1 MGRLDVLP
9 RNVVKAIV
17 ALIVCAAP
25 AVHAEIADSTPSGF
39 TVKFSASLHAPPA
52 EVYQRIVRV
61 GDWWSSDHSFSGDAH
76 NLSIE
81 ARAGG
86 CFCEK
91 LPDGGSLRHMEVVF
105 AWPGK
110 LLRLY
115 GGLGPLQGIA
125 VAGPMTFQLKPEQG
139 GTRLDLSYSVS
150 GYTPQGVSS
159 WAAPVNEVLGA
170 QFARLKAYVET
181 GSATPK
187 SAEQPKK
194 Q

>member
-1 MGRLDVLP
+1 M
-9 RNVVKAIV
+9 KAIV
-17 ALIVCAAP
+17 ALCLCAAP
-25 AVHAEIADSTPSGF
+25 AVHAEIADSNPSGF
-39 TVKFSASLHAPPA
+39 SVKFSASLHAPPA

-61 GDWWSSDHSFSGDAH
+61 GDWWSSDHTFSGDAH
-76 NLSIE
+76 NLSID
-81 ARAGG
+81 ARGGG

-91 LPDGGSLRHMEVVF
+91 LADGGSLRHMEVVF

-139 GTRLDLSYSVS
+139 GTRLDFTYSVA

-159 WAAPVNEVLGA
+159 WAVPVNEVLGA
-170 QFARLKAYVET
+170 QFTRLKAYVET

-187 SAEQPKK
+187 PGEQPKK

>member
-1 MGRLDVLP
+1 MKTIL
-9 RNVVKAIV
+9 
-17 ALIVCAAP
+17 ALFLCAAP
-25 AVHAEIADSTPSGF
+25 AVHAEIAESTPSGF
-39 TVKFSASLHAPPA
+39 TVKFSASVRAAPA

-76 NLSIE
+76 NLSID

-91 LPDGGSLRHMEVVF
+91 LPDGGTVRHMEVVF
-105 AWPGK
+105 ASPGK

-125 VAGPMTFQLKPEQG
+125 AAGPMTFQLKPEPG
-139 GTRLDLSYSVS
+139 GTRLDLSYSVA

-170 QFARLKAYVET
+170 QFARLKTFVET
-181 GSATPK
+181 GSPAPK
-187 SAEQPKK
+187 PAAH
-194 Q
+194 

>member
-1 MGRLDVLP
+1 VPVRTLFVVL
-9 RNVVKAIV
+9 
-17 ALIVCAAP
+17 LCAAP
-25 AVHAEIADSTPSGF
+25 AAQAEIADSTPTGF
-39 TVKFSASLHAPPA
+39 TVRFSASLHASAA
-52 EVYQRIVRV
+52 EAYQRILRI
-61 GDWWSSDHSFSGDAH
+61 GDWWSSDHTFSGDAH

-81 ARAGG
+81 GRAGG

-91 LPDGGSLRHMEVVF
+91 LPDGGSLRHMAVVF

-139 GTRLDLSYSVS
+139 GTRLELSYSVA
-150 GYTPQGVSS
+150 GYTPQGVSF

-170 QFARLKAYVET
+170 QFARLRTYIDT
-181 GSATPK
+181 GSAAPK
-187 SAEQPKK
+187 STEQPKSQK
-194 Q
+194 PPP

>member
-1 MGRLDVLP
+1 M
-9 RNVVKAIV
+9 KTIV
-17 ALIVCAAP
+17 ALFVCAAP
-25 AVHAEIADSTPSGF
+25 AAVHAEIADSTPSGF
-39 TVKFSASLHAPPA
+39 TVKFSASLRAPPA
-52 EVYQRIVRV
+52 EVYRRIVRV

-76 NLSIE
+76 NLSID

-91 LPDGGSLRHMEVVF
+91 LPDGGTVRHLEVVF
-105 AWPGK
+105 ASPGK

-125 VAGPMTFQLKPEQG
+125 AAGPMTFQLKPEQE

-159 WAAPVNEVLGA
+159 WALAVNEVLGA
-170 QFARLKAYVET
+170 QFARLKTYVET
-181 GSATPK
+181 GSATSK
-187 SAEQPKK
+187 SAEQLKTEKPAAH
-194 Q
+194 